1 MQNICPSVIA
11 VTKHDPQLINKQ
23 IQAKININAKV
34 IEVID
39 LLQHPNIGT
48 LSSSNIIKNM

>member
-11 VTKHDPQLINKQ
+11 VTKHDPQLINKS
-23 IQAKININAKV
+23 IQAKLINAKV

>member
-23 IQAKININAKV
+23 IQAKLINAKV

-48 LSSSNIIKNM
+48 LSSSNIIKNI